1 MNSFTLKDYLSDIDN
16 LTFNNISNNINSNKD
31 LKNLILFFMKTGIKF
46 YSKNNNKLIVKSKDF
61 LSLEIKNYKTKILN
75 EFVCNLLKFDNNFNI
90 TKDIIKDFSVKFDEL
105 ENISFLLKNNFDNLE
120 KINLNSNYNEKNYIA
135 EYSK

>member
-75 EFVCNLLKFDNNFNI
+75 EFVCNLLKFDNNFAI
-90 TKDIIKDFSVKFDEL
+90 TKDIIKDFNLKFDEL
-105 ENISFLLKNNFDNLE
+105 ENISFLLKNNFEHLE
-120 KINLNSNYNEKNYIA
+120 KINFNSNNNEKNYIA
-135 EYSK
+135 EYSN